1 MNKTLQS
8 TICLFSAAI
17 IWGSAFVAQR
27 SGMDDIGP
35 FYFCA
40 LRSLIGSLALVIVFL
55 LTDRKASLH
64 KTADDPA
71 ARLALEKERRQERR
85 TLLRGGLI
93 CGCVIF
99 IAMNTQQIGLVSTDA
114 GKTGFITAL
123 YIVLVP
129 IFGIFLKH
137 KTGITTWTGALL
149 GAVGLYFL
157 CVKDGFS
164 IQPSDLIILAGTLF
178 WALHILCVGHFAPK
192 VNVIKLTAS
201 QFFVAGIISLV
212 IAVFREPISWNALT
226 GSSIA
231 VLYTGIM
238 STGVAFTLQALGQ
251 KNANPTAASI
261 IMSTEGLWAVVF
273 GFLILGEKM
282 TERELIG
289 CGFMLVAVIISQLPV
304 PVKKSKQEENPGEGI
319 DKEVKPYE

>member
-27 SGMDDIGP
+27 SGMDSIGP

-40 LRSLIGSLALVIVFL
+40 LRSLIGALALVIVFL

-64 KTADDPA
+64 KTAAADDPSA
-71 ARLALEKERRQERR
+71 KLALEKERQQERK
-85 TLLRGGLI
+85 TLIRGGLI

-137 KTGITTWTGALL
+137 KTGITTWAGALL

-157 CVKDGFS
+157 CVKNGFS

-201 QFFVAGIISLV
+201 QFFVAGVISLAV
-212 IAVFREPISWNALT
+212 AVFREPISWDALT
-226 GSSIA
+226 GSSVA
-231 VLYTGIM
+231 VLYTGVM

-251 KNANPTAASI
+251 KHANPTAASI

-282 TERELIG
+282 TGRELIG
-289 CGFMLVAVIISQLPV
+289 CGFMLAAVIISQLPV
-304 PVKKSKQEENPGEGI
+304 PARKSQQKEIQGENPGNV
-319 DKEVKPYE
+319 D